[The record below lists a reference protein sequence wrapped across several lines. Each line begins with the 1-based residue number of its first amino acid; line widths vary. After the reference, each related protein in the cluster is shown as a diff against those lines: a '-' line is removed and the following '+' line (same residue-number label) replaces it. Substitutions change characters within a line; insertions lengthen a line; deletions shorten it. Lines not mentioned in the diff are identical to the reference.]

1 LLTRS
6 NSQLLKFLAVGAAVL
21 ALENAIVYLL
31 TLAGVPYV
39 FTRLLATASALAVSY
54 VLNSVWTF
62 PTPLAM
68 QTFIHYAAGVSLALL
83 VSYLVSLLA
92 FYVALQGQHEL
103 LATNIGAAVAA
114 LVNFVFQKRVTFA
127 DKRGARSRLQV

>member
-39 FTRLLATASALAVSY
+39 FTRLLATACALAASY
-54 VLNSVWTF
+54 VLNSAWTF

-68 QTFIHYAAGVSLALL
+68 QTFIQYAAGVSLALL
-83 VSYLVSLLA
+83 VSYLVSLLT
-92 FYVALQGQHEL
+92 FYVALQGRHEL
-103 LATNIGAAVAA
+103 LATNIGAAVSA

-127 DKRGARSRLQV
+127 DKRRARSRLQV

>member
-1 LLTRS
+1 MLTRP

-68 QTFIHYAAGVSLALL
+68 QTFIQYAAGVSLALL
-83 VSYLVSLLA
+83 VSYLVSLLT

-103 LATNIGAAVAA
+103 LATNIGAAVSA

>member
-6 NSQLLKFLAVGAAVL
+6 SSQLLKFLAVGAAVL

-39 FTRLLATASALAVSY
+39 FTRLLATASALAASY
-54 VLNSVWTF
+54 VLNSAWTF

-68 QTFIHYAAGVSLALL
+68 QTFIQYAAGASLALL
-83 VSYLVSLLA
+83 VSYIVSLLT

-103 LATNIGAAVAA
+103 LATNMGAAAA
-114 LVNFVFQKRVTFA
+114 SLVNFVFQKRVTFA
-127 DKRGARSRLQV
+127 DKRGARNRLQI